1 MRISANWL
9 TCIVLFS
16 LLTITN
22 LLAEG
27 AKEGLSTEI
36 GKVGV
41 GSTLTA
47 GNFCRLM
54 IIRSICYRDSAIYQF
69 HAY

>member
-41 GSTLTA
+41 GSTLTTA
-47 GNFCRLM
+47 ELLPADDNPHYLL
-54 IIRSICYRDSAIYQF
+54 
-69 HAY
+69 